1 MLLRVW
7 RIRTA
12 ASAAPRTT
20 AGIRRRWVLPHEVLE
35 RRDEPEAGSHWSRT
49 ESSRISMIP
58 SQKFGIDTPQRDTLL
73 AR

>member
-7 RIRTA
+7 RISTA

-20 AGIRRRWVLPHEVLE
+20 AGIRRRWVLPQRSSNGETN
-35 RRDEPEAGSHWSRT
+35 PEAGSHWSRT
-49 ESSRISMIP
+49 ERSRISMIP
-58 SQKFGIDTPQRDTLL
+58 SQKFGIDTPQRDTPL